1 MEPDEEIRRMVVVK
15 ETSNVIGQ
23 YARDRGMKTL
33 REDGFEK
40 VLAGLTTL
48 EELVRVT
55 QEV

>member
-1 MEPDEEIRRMVVVK
+1 MIVAK
-15 ETSNVIGQ
+15 EASNVIGH
-23 YARDRGMKTL
+23 YARQQGMRTL

-40 VLAGLTTL
+40 VRTGLTTL

>member
-1 MEPDEEIRRMVVVK
+1 MQPDEEVRRMIVAN
-15 ETSNVIGQ
+15 EASNVIAH
-23 YARDRGMKTL
+23 YARQQGMRTL

-40 VLAGLTTL
+40 VRTGITTL

>member
-1 MEPDEEIRRMVVVK
+1 MEPDEEIRRMIVSK
-15 ETSNVIGQ
+15 EASNIIGH
-23 YARDRGMKTL
+23 YARQQGMRTL

-40 VLAGLTTL
+40 VRSGLTTL